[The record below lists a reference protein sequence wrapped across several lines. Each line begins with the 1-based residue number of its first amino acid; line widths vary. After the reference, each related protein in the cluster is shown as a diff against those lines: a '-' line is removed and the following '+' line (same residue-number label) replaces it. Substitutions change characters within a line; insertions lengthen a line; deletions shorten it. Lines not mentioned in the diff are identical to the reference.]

1 MSEVYAIKFDFPD
14 SDVSL
19 YAGMHKGAL
28 GWAPTLAT
36 ALLFKTREEAGR
48 NLANGYGA
56 STQYGTIVEVTTNEV
71 VA

>member
-1 MSEVYAIKFDFPD
+1 MPEVYAIRFDFPD
-14 SDVSL
+14 SNDVL

-36 ALLFKTREEAGR
+36 ALLFQTREEAGR

-56 STQYGTIVEVTTNEV
+56 STQYGTIVEVITNEV
-71 VA
+71 PA